1 MTKTITFNQR
11 SQKKSTILF
20 VSYLL
25 FLLILGIIVG
35 SGAFGILDFMNSFQ
49 RVTIPAIIIGVVLLA
64 PIFLLVKLTKHK
76 ITIHINPDTVK
87 VSDKEVLEIDTSK
100 IVKITVNKPRAN
112 TVNLYTENELFYCF
126 DTGDGEQSL
135 KELTNSLTE
144 NIGGFEKIERKKKVV
159 KGEIDIIEYVKI

>member
-1 MTKTITFNQR
+1 MTKIITFNQR

-20 VSYLL
+20 VSYLF
-25 FLLILGIIVG
+25 FLLIVGIFVG
-35 SGAFGILDFMNSFQ
+35 SGAFGILDFINSFQ
-49 RVTIPAIIIGVVLLA
+49 RVSIPAIIMGVVLLA

-76 ITIHINPDTVK
+76 ITIHINPNTIK
-87 VSDKEVLEIDTSK
+87 VGDRKVIEIDTSK
-100 IVKITVNKPRAN
+100 IVKITVNEPRAN

-144 NIGGFEKIERKKKVV
+144 NIGGFERKGRKRKVA
-159 KGEIDIIEYVKI
+159 KGEIDIIEYIKI

>member
-20 VSYLL
+20 VSYLF
-25 FLLILGIIVG
+25 FLLIVVIFVG
-35 SGAFGILDFMNSFQ
+35 SGAFGILDFINSFQ
-49 RVTIPAIIIGVVLLA
+49 RVSIPAIIMGVVLLA

-76 ITIHINPDTVK
+76 ITIHINPNTIK
-87 VSDKEVLEIDTSK
+87 VGDRKVVEIDTSK
-100 IVKITVNKPRAN
+100 IVKITLNDPRAN

-144 NIGGFEKIERKKKVV
+144 NIGGFERKERKRKVA
-159 KGEIDIIEYVKI
+159 KGEIDIIEYIKI